1 MRNKCVLFKSLSL
14 GNPVIQYSKLTQ
26 MGLNFFF
33 SKALFSFMFLL
44 LYIIRLRY
52 SLFSKH
58 AWNFFFFFFFASSML
73 WSSFYLRKPTTSISM
88 CMVLTFFEAQIPWIS
103 FRFSLLIALKQAPSP
118 LTASTSFGPSHSW
131 DYSLPS
137 AWLMQAFCQPL
148 EGRASMICYPLGT
161 GPCIEKGLTSN
172 CWINVRKHVPP
183 F

>member
-1 MRNKCVLFKSLSL
+1 
-14 GNPVIQYSKLTQ
+14 
-26 MGLNFFF
+26 
-33 SKALFSFMFLL
+33 
-44 LYIIRLRY
+44 
-52 SLFSKH
+52 
-58 AWNFFFFFFFASSML
+58 
-73 WSSFYLRKPTTSISM
+73 M

-103 FRFSLLIALKQAPSP
+103 FRFSFLIALKQAPSP

-161 GPCIEKGLTSN
+161 GPCIEKDLTSN